1 MFVDR
6 IDEPGR
12 YLVTKGTVAGA
23 LEIPD
28 RTTRE
33 RRKTDSTCKERYR
46 CVRGE
51 ESTLWVEFRTAH

>member
-23 LEIPD
+23 LEVPS
-28 RTTRE
+28 RMTRE
-33 RRKTDSTCKERYR
+33 RRKTNTTFKERYR
-46 CVRGE
+46 CLGGE
-51 ESTLWVEFRTAH
+51 ESALWAEFRTAQ